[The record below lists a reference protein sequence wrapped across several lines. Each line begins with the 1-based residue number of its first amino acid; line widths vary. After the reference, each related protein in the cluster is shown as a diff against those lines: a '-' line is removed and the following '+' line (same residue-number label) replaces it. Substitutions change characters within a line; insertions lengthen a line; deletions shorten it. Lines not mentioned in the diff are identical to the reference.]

1 MPVPLPRLAAVAA
14 LGSLLAVAL
23 GGPIIP
29 TLVIVNALVAAVAV
43 VDWARAVPVDRLE
56 IGREAPAIIPVGG
69 DAAIGWTVRNLA
81 GRATAVGLADHVPPS
96 LGVESR
102 RAWLTVPAAGRV
114 RAVTEAHP
122 TRRGRF
128 AVGPVTLRVPGPW
141 KLAARQSDVE
151 LPGVVRVY
159 PAFASRREAELRI
172 ERARL
177 LEVGLRSARGRG
189 GGTDFESLRE
199 YQPDDDYRRID
210 WAATARAGKPIT
222 RLYRAERNQTVII
235 LVDVGRLMAGKVA
248 GVPRLEHAI
257 DAAMALTTV
266 ATRLGDRTGLV
277 AFDRVVRAVVPPSA
291 RGGQVAAITEG
302 LHDLHPVLAES
313 DYRGA
318 FANTL
323 ARFRRRALLVV
334 LTDLAEEAAAESLLP
349 ALPLVARDHL
359 VVVAA
364 VRDPVVVTW
373 STRPPT
379 TAAEAYR
386 QAAALDAL
394 ASRARLRRKLVAF
407 GATVVDE
414 RPGRLA
420 GTLADVYLDVK
431 ATGRL

>member
-1 MPVPLPRLAAVAA
+1 V
-14 LGSLLAVAL
+14 
-23 GGPIIP
+23 GPI
-29 TLVIVNALVAAVAV
+29 
-43 VDWARAVPVDRLE
+43 
-56 IGREAPAIIPVGG
+56 
-69 DAAIGWTVRNLA
+69 
-81 GRATAVGLADHVPPS
+81 
-96 LGVESR
+96 
-102 RAWLTVPAAGRV
+102 
-114 RAVTEAHP
+114 
-122 TRRGRF
+122 
-128 AVGPVTLRVPGPW
+128 TLRVPGPW

-379 TAAEAYR
+379 TAGEAYR

-394 ASRARLRRKLVAF
+394 ASRARLRRKLAAL